1 MSAGTITLT
10 NGSAI
15 VAGAGTSFSTELTA
29 GDFIVTVVGG
39 VPYTLP
45 VKTVGSNSQVE
56 LVSNF
61 TGPTQS
67 GAAWSAVPRVA
78 LNMVTAAMVAQN
90 TEALRG
96 LNYDKQNWQQLFSGT
111 GIITVRLPDNSTYT
125 GPSWNSFTASL
136 SGKAAKGANT
146 DITSLSGLTT
156 ALTVAQGGTGGN
168 TASAARDAL
177 GVQYGTSPGTVA
189 QGNDV
194 RLNTVNGKSGGA
206 LTSAVTIPPPMDAT
220 GAAPAL
226 FLSQG
231 SNNVGDSMGNGMS
244 LIVANG
250 YNPNSGFVVNRLRG
264 GWFSGLWEIGGARG
278 GGANLQAITLL
289 LKADSAS
296 PNRGWSFNAD
306 GSATGAGAWTSTS
319 DTRVKTNI
327 RRIENPLAIMR
338 DLRGVR
344 WDRLDDMP
352 SGVGFLAQ
360 EVEQHFPEA
369 VRTHGDVTLED
380 GAIIEKI
387 KSVDVAGVSAALH
400 HEAILTLMEKIDELT
415 LKVEALQSGS

>member
-1 MSAGTITLT
+1 MSAGTMTLT

-125 GPSWNSFTASL
+125 GPSWNSFTTVL
-136 SGKAAKGANT
+136 EGKAAKGANA

-156 ALTVAQGGTGGN
+156 ALTVAQGGTGGT

-177 GVQYGTSPGTVA
+177 GVQYGNATGTVA
-189 QGNDV
+189 QGNDA
-194 RLNTVNGKSGGA
+194 RLGTVNNKSGGVISGA
-206 LTSAVTIPPPMDAT
+206 VEITPPVDPSGNAASLTVQQGKNNT
-220 GAAPAL
+220 G
-226 FLSQG
+226 
-231 SNNVGDSMGNGMS
+231 DTMGNALQMS
-244 LIVANG
+244 VANG
-250 YNPNSGFVVNRLRG
+250 YNPNAGFYVNSIRGYWYSGSWQL
-264 GWFSGLWEIGGARG
+264 GGARG
-278 GGANLQAITLL
+278 GGANLQSVVLGVKVIVRLRR
-289 LKADSAS
+289 SAGHS
-296 PNRGWSFNAD
+296 MQMGRPLGL
-306 GSATGAGAWTSTS
+306 GLQPPTSVSKRTFRS
-319 DTRVKTNI
+319 SQS
-327 RRIENPLAIMR
+327 
-338 DLRGVR
+338 R
-344 WDRLDDMP
+344 W
-352 SGVGFLAQ
+352 
-360 EVEQHFPEA
+360 
-369 VRTHGDVTLED
+369 
-380 GAIIEKI
+380 
-387 KSVDVAGVSAALH
+387 
-400 HEAILTLMEKIDELT
+400 
-415 LKVEALQSGS
+415 

>member
-96 LNYDKQNWQQLFSGT
+96 LNYDKQNWQQLFSGS

-125 GPSWNSFTASL
+125 GPSWNSFTTVL
-136 SGKAAKGANT
+136 EGKAAKGANT

-156 ALTVAQGGTGGN
+156 ALTVAQGGTGGT
-168 TASAARDAL
+168 TASGARDAL
-177 GVQYGTSPGTVA
+177 GVQYGNTAGTVA
-189 QGNDV
+189 QGNDA

-206 LTSAVTIPPPMDAT
+206 LTGPLSVPAQGGSPAWSVAAGVGGSGEALGNGWNVAVMNGSTPGNDAYVQVIGGNWLNAGYWQLGGTRNGGQLSSVQITVKGDAATPAVVWKFNNT
-220 GAAPAL
+220 GIASGNFQSSSDRRIKDNLEVISDPLAKMAL
-226 FLSQG
+226 FR
-231 SNNVGDSMGNGMS
+231 
-244 LIVANG
+244 G
-250 YNPNSGFVVNRLRG
+250 Y
-264 GWFSGLWEIGGARG
+264 E
-278 GGANLQAITLL
+278 
-289 LKADSAS
+289 
-296 PNRGWSFNAD
+296 
-306 GSATGAGAWTSTS
+306 
-319 DTRVKTNI
+319 
-327 RRIENPLAIMR
+327 
-338 DLRGVR
+338 
-344 WDRLDDMP
+344 WDRLDNNLH
-352 SGVGFLAQ
+352 GYGFIAQ
-360 EVEQHFPEA
+360 DVQAVFPQSVSPFGPTTLKDGSIVE
-369 VRTHGDVTLED
+369 DTL
-380 GAIIEKI
+380 
-387 KSVDVAGVSAALH
+387 SVDTAGVSAALH
-400 HEAILTLMEKIDELT
+400 HEAILALMEKIDELT
-415 LKVEALQSGS
+415 LKVEELQSGS